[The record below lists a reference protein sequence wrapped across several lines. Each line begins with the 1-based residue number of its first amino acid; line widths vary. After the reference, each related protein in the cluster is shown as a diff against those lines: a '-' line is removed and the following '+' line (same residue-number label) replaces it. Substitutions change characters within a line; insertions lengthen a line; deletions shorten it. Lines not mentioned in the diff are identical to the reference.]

1 MTKEEF
7 VTGEEVKLTMRQKER
22 KEQMIQEDL

>member
-1 MTKEEF
+1 MIKEEF
-7 VTGEEVKLTMRQKER
+7 VIGEEVKLTMRQKER

>member
-7 VTGEEVKLTMRQKER
+7 VIGEEVKLTMRQKER
-22 KEQMIQEDL
+22 KEQMIQEVL

>member
-1 MTKEEF
+1 MIKEEF

-22 KEQMIQEDL
+22 KEQMIQEVL